1 MVCETH
7 GTGTND
13 FRFRWYI
20 SCVGCCAGGLRCRR
34 QRKKNV
40 YFWTSFF
47 FLGIEEEEEQLGA
60 GKWVR
65 WCWRLP
71 LISHNDFYFHIFF
84 SFWVVLIVFG
94 YFMLYNTERKLNFSL
109 FYRVDRVRRNDQIW
123 KKKKKKI
130 GISPFP
136 YYEIKRKNKKQET
149 ECFLSDWVPTGGN
162 KS

>member
-40 YFWTSFF
+40 YFWTSFL
-47 FLGIEEEEEQLGA
+47 FLGIEEEEEQLGG

-71 LISHNDFYFHIFF
+71 LISHNDFYFHFF
-84 SFWVVLIVFG
+84 SFLFG
-94 YFMLYNTERKLNFSL
+94 SFWLCLVILCCITHRENWIFLL

-123 KKKKKKI
+123 KKKNWDFPLPLLRNKKKKI
-130 GISPFP
+130 RNR
-136 YYEIKRKNKKQET
+136 KRNV
-149 ECFLSDWVPTGGN
+149 F
-162 KS
+162 